1 MKMANFTE
9 QLQRIVEDYRA
20 AGQPWPASTQEMA
33 EWAVAHDRYKLARG
47 MAVSQCASKIGR
59 AMGLEHVRD
68 RRGRSIRKYYAAR
81 VQRDGQLSM
90 VWDDLNAERPFMEI
104 AAANRRNHILGEC
117 RQLKTDIDSYNER
130 KCPDPPI
137 QIEFN
142 FNVDLEELE
151 QLDEVA

>member
-1 MKMANFTE
+1 MATFAE

-20 AGQPWPASTQEMA
+20 AGQPWPASTQQMA
-33 EWAVAHDRYKLARG
+33 EWAVANDRYQLARG
-47 MAVSQCASKIGR
+47 MAVSQCAVKIGR

-68 RRGRSIRKYYAAR
+68 RRGRSVRKYYAAR
-81 VQRDGQLSM
+81 VDRDGQLAM
-90 VWDDLNAERPFMEI
+90 VWDDLNADRQFMEI

-130 KCPDPPI
+130 KCPDEPL

-142 FNVDLEELE
+142 FTLDLEELE
-151 QLDEVA
+151 QLDTAA